1 MFQQS
6 TLGHAGPF
14 KHACLVVYEP
24 NYSGRKK
31 EAQVGRKGD
40 RVVAKKRILN
50 DQESRNLRGLYESV
64 IIFFNGLIL
73 RLFLF
78 WFSLVLLPLFKY
90 VIFQPVLYIFIG
102 IVVFFQ
108 FFFYFGGLVYY
119 QFLDIPYVI
128 LKIKHI
134 FCFHCVIYKNIS

>member
-1 MFQQS
+1 MLFYHWAGTHIHFILFMFQES

-31 EAQVGRKGD
+31 EAQAGRKGD
-40 RVVAKKRILN
+40 WVVAKKRILN

-78 WFSLVLLPLFKY
+78 LFSLVLLPLFKY
-90 VIFQPVLYIFIG
+90 VVFQPVLYILIG

-108 FFFYFGGLVYY
+108 FFFILVALCIINFWT
-119 QFLDIPYVI
+119 FLMLF
-128 LKIKHI
+128 LK
-134 FCFHCVIYKNIS
+134 